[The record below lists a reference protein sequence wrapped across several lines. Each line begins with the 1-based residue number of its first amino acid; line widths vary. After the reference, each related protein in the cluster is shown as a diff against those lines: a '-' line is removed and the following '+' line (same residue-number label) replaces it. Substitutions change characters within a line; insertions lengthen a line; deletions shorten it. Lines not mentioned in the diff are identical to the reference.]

1 MPNLSRYAHGTTY
14 ECRPEPKTG
23 IYYIH
28 WSADGRSK
36 RKTTGTRDVREAQAF
51 FDEWCDLTETVDKSA
66 PRYTCD
72 ELFVMR
78 YGADGGR
85 VKYAWASLKPWFGA
99 KEPRDIS
106 QADLDR
112 YAAARAVAPSTLR
125 FEMAVLRAIWN
136 HAVKTRVIKLEDTP
150 VLAPLPAASPPRE
163 RWLTDEEID
172 KVLAAAEHPS
182 RERVRMFSWL
192 ALHTGARRTAICEL
206 RWNQVD
212 FTVGVIHFLAPGAQ
226 QTRKRRASVP
236 MSDALRGVLKDA
248 YDRRTG
254 PQALVIGT
262 GGKINESIRRLGEA
276 AGVSGLTPHV
286 FRHTAGTVMARNG
299 VALWVIAKIL
309 GNTVEEVE
317 KTYAK
322 WVPGLHADAVN
333 LMRGRAA

>member
-28 WSADGRSK
+28 WSEGGRSK

-51 FDEWCDLTETVDKSA
+51 FDEWCDLTETAGTQA

-78 YGADGGR
+78 YGIDGGR
-85 VKYAWASLKPWFGA
+85 AKYAWAALKPWFGD
-99 KEPRDIS
+99 KEPKAIT

-125 FEMAVLRAIWN
+125 FEMAVLRAVWN

-172 KVLAAAEHPS
+172 KVLAAAEHPG

-206 RWNQVD
+206 RWSQID
-212 FTVGVIHFLAPGAQ
+212 FKVGVIHFLPPGAQ
-226 QTRKRRASVP
+226 QTRKRKASVP
-236 MSDALRGVLKDA
+236 ISKGLRVVLEEA
-248 YDRRTG
+248 YARRAG
-254 PQALVIGT
+254 AHALVIGT
-262 GGKINESIRRLGEA
+262 GGKINSAIERLGTA
-276 AGVSGLTPHV
+276 AGVEGLTPHV

-299 VALWVIAKIL
+299 VPLWVIAKIL

-333 LMRGRAA
+333 IIGRRAA